1 MMMDFKKLLK
11 NKKFTIPIVVVLV
24 IALFAAIGQGGDT
37 TDTSSVVSDDSYVSE
52 SSLDSNDSSE
62 PDFSEDGSSEASDET
77 SKPDKNEVTGGANK
91 EFDLS
96 SVPEYSGYPFAVV
109 NDNIPSFSES
119 ELTTTSYE
127 FYSELDSLG
136 RCGYTIASVG
146 KDIMPTEDRGN
157 IGMVKPTGWQTV
169 KYDNVDG
176 KYLYNRC
183 HLIGFQLTGEN
194 ANVSNLITGT
204 RYMNVEGMLPFEN
217 MIADYVKETNNH
229 VAYRVTPIFE
239 GDNLLATG
247 VLMEAF
253 SVEDEGEGI
262 CFNVFC
268 YNVQP
273 GITID
278 YKTGESRLSEDSGN
292 ESEPVQN
299 QTTYVLNT
307 SSKKFHRL
315 TCNSLPTNNRQDT
328 NLSRDEII
336 ALGYAPCGRCHP

>member
-1 MMMDFKKLLK
+1 MKM
-11 NKKFTIPIVVVLV
+11 NKKFISILL
-24 IALFAAIGQGGDT
+24 ALSFLLSFVGCDVQPLD
-37 TDTSSVVSDDSYVSE
+37 SESVNSELSLLMESVSDESSGFETSSE
-52 SSLDSNDSSE
+52 SSN
-62 PDFSEDGSSEASDET
+62 ET
-77 SKPDKNEVTGGANK
+77 SKPDKNEVTSGENQK
-91 EFDLS
+91 FDLS
-96 SVPEYSGYPFAVV
+96 KIPAFSGYPFAVV

-157 IGMVKPTGWQTV
+157 IGMVKPTGWHTV

-194 ANVSNLITGT
+194 ANVKNLITGT
-204 RYMNVEGMLPFEN
+204 RYMNVDGMLPFEN

-239 GDNLLATG
+239 GNNLLATG

-273 GITID
+273 DITID
-278 YKTGESRLSEDSGN
+278 YKTGESKLAEESGSDD
-292 ESEPVQN
+292 ESKPEVS

-307 SSKKFHRL
+307 SSKKFHKL
-315 TCNSLPTNNRQDT
+315 TCRSLPTNNRQDT

-336 ALGYAPCGRCHP
+336 SLGYSPCGNCKP

>member
-1 MMMDFKKLLK
+1 M
-11 NKKFTIPIVVVLV
+11 NKKF
-24 IALFAAIGQGGDT
+24 IALLLTLSLLLSFVGC
-37 TDTSSVVSDDSYVSE
+37 VSE
-52 SSLDSNDSSE
+52 PIDNESVNSELSALTESADEESSAFEASSE
-62 PDFSEDGSSEASDET
+62 SSDET
-77 SKPDKNEVTGGANK
+77 SKPDKNGVTNGENK

-96 SVPEYSGYPFAVV
+96 KIPAYSGYPFAVV

-119 ELTTTSYE
+119 ELTTASYE

-136 RCGYTIASVG
+136 RCGYVIASVG
-146 KDIMPTEDRGN
+146 KDIMPTEDRGD
-157 IGMVKPTGWQTV
+157 IGMVKPTGWHTV
-169 KYDNVDG
+169 KYDSVDG

-194 ANVSNLITGT
+194 ANVKNLITGT
-204 RYMNVEGMLPFEN
+204 RYMNVDGMLPFEN

-239 GDNLLATG
+239 GDNLVATG
-247 VLMEAF
+247 VLMEAL

-268 YNVQP
+268 YNAQP

-278 YKTGESRLSEDSGN
+278 YKTGESRLSSESGPESKPETN
-292 ESEPVQN
+292 E
-299 QTTYVLNT
+299 TTYVLNT
-307 SSKKFHRL
+307 SSKKFHKL
-315 TCNSLPTNNRQDT
+315 TCRSLPTNNRQDT

-336 ALGYAPCGRCHP
+336 ALGYTPCGNCKP

>member
-1 MMMDFKKLLK
+1 MT
-11 NKKFTIPIVVVLV
+11 KKFLSLLLILSLVLSFTFVGCEVQPIDEESINSELS
-24 IALFAAIGQGGDT
+24 LLME
-37 TDTSSVVSDDSYVSE
+37 SVSDESSDSEISSE
-52 SSLDSNDSSE
+52 SQ
-62 PDFSEDGSSEASDET
+62 DE
-77 SKPDKNEVTGGANK
+77 SKPDRDEVISGENK
-91 EFDLS
+91 GFDLS
-96 SVPEYSGYPFAVV
+96 KIPAYSGTPFAVV
-109 NDNIPSFSES
+109 NDNIPAFSES
-119 ELTTTSYE
+119 ELTTVSYE

-194 ANVSNLITGT
+194 ANVKNLITGT
-204 RYMNVEGMLPFEN
+204 RYMNVDGMLPFEN

-239 GDNLLATG
+239 GENLVATG

-253 SVEDEGEGI
+253 SIEDDGDGI

-273 GITID
+273 GISID
-278 YKTGESRLSEDSGN
+278 YKTGESRLATDGGN
-292 ESEPVQN
+292 AGNDESRDESKDETSTESNPSTE
-299 QTTYVLNT
+299 TTYVLNT
-307 SSKKFHRL
+307 SSKKFHKL
-315 TCNSLPTNNRQDT
+315 TCKSLPTNNRQDT

-336 ALGYAPCGRCHP
+336 ALGYIPCGNCKP

>member
-1 MMMDFKKLLK
+1 MNKRLLSILLVLSLLLS
-11 NKKFTIPIVVVLV
+11 FVGCTAEPIDKEN
-24 IALFAAIGQGGDT
+24 QSYT
-37 TDTSSVVSDDSYVSE
+37 HSTDA
-52 SSLDSNDSSE
+52 
-62 PDFSEDGSSEASDET
+62 SEA
-77 SKPDKNEVTGGANK
+77 SKPDKSEVTGGENK
-91 EFDLS
+91 DFDVS
-96 SVPEYSGYPFAVV
+96 KIPAYSGYAFCVV

-119 ELTTTSYE
+119 ELTTSSYE

-136 RCGYTIASVG
+136 RCGYVIASVG
-146 KDIMPTEDRGN
+146 KDIMPTEERGN

-169 KYDNVDG
+169 KYDHVDG

-194 ANVSNLITGT
+194 ANVKNLITGT
-204 RYMNVEGMLPFEN
+204 RYMNVDGMLPFEN
-217 MIADYVKETNNH
+217 MIADYVKETGNH

-239 GDNLLATG
+239 GDNLVANG

-273 GITID
+273 KVSIN
-278 YKTGESRLSEDSGN
+278 YKTGESKLVEN
-292 ESEPVQN
+292 ESESKPEN
-299 QTTYVLNT
+299 SQTTYVLNT

-315 TCNSLPTNNRQDT
+315 TCSSLPTNNRQDT
-328 NLSRDEII
+328 NLSREEII
-336 ALGYAPCGRCHP
+336 ALGYSPCGGCKP

>member
-1 MMMDFKKLLK
+1 MDFKKLLK

-278 YKTGESRLSEDSGN
+278 YETGESRLSEDSGN

-336 ALGYAPCGRCHP
+336 ALGYDPCGRCHP